1 MFYSLLGGDKSK
13 GKVIS
18 SFERLKIGWKYI
30 SPSVDSIIMLIFS
43 QLTKTNENNE
53 SQSDWKTPRA
63 SWYSVRGHSCGSD
76 RDPRTAPPAHTEV
89 CCSSQPREKF
99 RFLMDCFISVE
110 SCQTEVCEVK
120 RDMIAIKHEID
131 SVQLVKDEID
141 DIRESLDRLEAESQ
155 RRKNKLLEQVRI

>member
-1 MFYSLLGGDKSK
+1 MPGKKSK

-18 SFERLKIGWKYI
+18 SFERLKIGWSWKIYWT
-30 SPSVDSIIMLIFS
+30 PVDSIIMLIFS

-53 SQSDWKTPRA
+53 SQSDWKTART
-63 SWYSVRGHSCGSD
+63 SWYSVRGHTCGSD
-76 RDPRTAPPAHTEV
+76 RDPRTTSPAHPEV
-89 CCSSQPREKF
+89 CCSEQLREKF
-99 RFLMDCFISVE
+99 RFLMFCFISVE

-155 RRKNKLLEQVRI
+155 RRKNKLLEQVSI